1 MIIQVKVSPNSK
13 RVEVTKIDENNFKVR
28 VDAKAEEGKANRRLI
43 EILSDYFDVAES
55 SVSILKGLKSRNKI
69 VEVRE

>member
-1 MIIQVKVSPNSK
+1 MIINVKVSPNSK
-13 RVEVTKIDENNFKVR
+13 KAEVEKIDGDIFKVK
-28 VDAKAEEGKANRRLI
+28 VDARAEDGRANRRLI

-69 VEVRE
+69 VEVRK